1 MIKKVI
7 FNKIQ
12 FLNFSPGNFKK
23 IINNKGTFFFPAAP
37 ALATI
42 DESEVYYK
50 SLQKAN
56 HVFLDSGFFVL
67 LLRLFKNIN
76 VKKFSGFKFIKLFL
90 SHIKKNKKNN
100 IFLINPNRKISH
112 SYKKYFKKFGIKKV
126 HSYIAPIYPPTD
138 IVDKKL
144 VNQIKKTKPRFIL
157 INLGGTKQEI
167 LGDYLNNKLK
177 NKYPIICTGAALSFF
192 TRDQA
197 PINTFFDEVYLGWL
211 IRIIFNPK
219 IFLKRYFLSL
229 KLLVIFI
236 KHLDTIEKN

>member
-37 ALATI
+37 ALAKI
-42 DESEVYYK
+42 DESELYYK
-50 SLQKAN
+50 SLKKAN

-90 SHIKKNKKNN
+90 SHVKKNKKNN
-100 IFLINPNRKISH
+100 IFLIDPNRKISH
-112 SYKKYFKKFGIKKV
+112 SYKKYFKKLGIKKV
-126 HSYIAPIYPPTD
+126 QSYIAPIYPSTD

-144 VNQIKKTKPRFIL
+144 VNQINKTKPRFIL

-167 LGDYLNNKLK
+167 LGDYLNSKLK

-219 IFLKRYFLSL
+219 VFLKRYLLSI
-229 KLLVIFI
+229 KLLGIFI
-236 KHLDTIEKN
+236 KYFDTIEKK

>member
-12 FLNFSPGNFKK
+12 FLNFSSENFKK
-23 IINNKGTFFFPAAP
+23 IINKKGTFFFPAAP

-42 DESEVYYK
+42 DQSEAYYK
-50 SLQKAN
+50 SLKKAN

-90 SHIKKNKKNN
+90 SYVKKNKKNN
-100 IFLINPNRKISH
+100 IFLIDPNRKISH

-126 HSYIAPIYPPTD
+126 HSYIAPIYPSTD

-144 VNQIKKTKPRFIL
+144 VNQINKTKPRFIL

-167 LGDYLNNKLK
+167 LGDYLNSKLK

-192 TRDQA
+192 TKDQA

-219 IFLKRYFLSL
+219 VFLKRYLLSL
-229 KLLVIFI
+229 KLLGIFI
-236 KHLDTIEKN
+236 KYFDTIEKK

>member
-76 VKKFSGFKFIKLFL
+76 VKKFSGFKFIKMFL
-90 SHIKKNKKNN
+90 SHVKKNKKNN
-100 IFLINPNRKISH
+100 IFLIDPNRKISN

-126 HSYIAPIYPPTD
+126 HSYIAPIYPSTD

-144 VNQIKKTKPRFIL
+144 VNLINKTKPRFIL

-211 IRIIFNPK
+211 IRIVFNPK
-219 IFLKRYFLSL
+219 VFLKRYFLSL
-229 KLLVIFI
+229 KLLGIFI
-236 KHLDTIEKN
+236 KYFDTVEKK

>member
-12 FLNFSPGNFKK
+12 FLNFSSENFKK
-23 IINNKGTFFFPAAP
+23 IIIKKGTFFFPAAP

-42 DESEVYYK
+42 DQSEAYYK
-50 SLQKAN
+50 SLKKAN

-67 LLRLFKNIN
+67 LLRLLKNIN

-90 SHIKKNKKNN
+90 SHVKKNKKNN
-100 IFLINPNRKISH
+100 IFLIDPNRKISH
-112 SYKKYFKKFGIKKV
+112 SYKKYFKKLGIKKV
-126 HSYIAPIYPPTD
+126 QSYIAPIYPSTD

-144 VNQIKKTKPRFIL
+144 VNQINKTKPRFIL

-219 IFLKRYFLSL
+219 VFLKRYLLSI
-229 KLLVIFI
+229 KLLGIFI
-236 KHLDTIEKN
+236 KYFDTIEKK

>member
-12 FLNFSPGNFKK
+12 FLNFSSENFKK
-23 IINNKGTFFFPAAP
+23 IINKKGTFFFPAAP

-42 DESEVYYK
+42 DQSEAYYK
-50 SLQKAN
+50 SLKKAN

-90 SHIKKNKKNN
+90 SHLKKNKKNN
-100 IFLINPNRKISH
+100 IFLIDPNRKISH
-112 SYKKYFKKFGIKKV
+112 SYKKYFMKFGIKKV
-126 HSYIAPIYPPTD
+126 HSYIAPIYPSAD

-144 VNQIKKTKPRFIL
+144 VNQINKTKPKFIL

-167 LGDYLNNKLK
+167 LGDYLNSKLK

-219 IFLKRYFLSL
+219 VFLKRYLLSL
-229 KLLVIFI
+229 KLLGIFI
-236 KHLDTIEKN
+236 KYFDTIEKK